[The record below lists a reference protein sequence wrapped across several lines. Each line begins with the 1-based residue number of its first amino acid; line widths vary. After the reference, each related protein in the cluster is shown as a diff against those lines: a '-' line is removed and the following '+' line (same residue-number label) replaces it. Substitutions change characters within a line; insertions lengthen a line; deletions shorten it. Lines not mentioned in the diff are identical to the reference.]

1 MLPQKKHDAP
11 WLRESQKRREPQH
24 GVVSRSRRRR
34 GLAPGRRLVETGHT
48 TANGIVGTAQMTT
61 EVPLDD
67 LAIQHACR
75 TQHEPVIL
83 VRSRTAKDVNE
94 IDEHVLIETEEDEYA
109 RGAG

>member
-1 MLPQKKHDAP
+1 
-11 WLRESQKRREPQH
+11 
-24 GVVSRSRRRR
+24 
-34 GLAPGRRLVETGHT
+34 
-48 TANGIVGTAQMTT
+48 MTT